1 MFCTHCGSRLSD
13 SAKFCTKC
21 GSPVIAISVP
31 RPAPETSPARVQQTL
46 PVQKEPVP
54 ARPYGQQ
61 TGVIPV
67 PVQQASAAPAR
78 KSVSQQSP
86 VQPVH
91 GSGPS
96 QNPSAPVSKAQP
108 VPQVFRFAAPA
119 FAGEAAVGSLG
130 NPAAAI
136 SELTATPGQV
146 LTGSFRSF
154 FSSLA
159 AIFKKPKQLIAPLA
173 LSFVWLV
180 LGILKTKDVD
190 FLPAEILSFLT
201 FAEGGLSGGFLARLG
216 GLLGKGAVAGALVSL
231 ISMIRG
237 MIQKK
242 GDSERS
248 FQQTL
253 SGVFGVTGFTVWA
266 YLTGAGAAVLLY
278 LFFSGGNVKGGF
290 MCGCAAAFLSAR
302 AAVGSGF
309 LKNLP
314 GSFTKRKSAGP
325 RITGF
330 IRGLTAGFAAASL
343 FGLTGSLPAV
353 VILGLLLLTGG
364 GTMLILQAAGVV
376 RTGKEESAA

>member
-86 VQPVH
+86 VQPVR

-96 QNPSAPVSKAQP
+96 QNPSAPVSKTQP

-146 LTGSFRSF
+146 LTDGFRSF

-159 AIFKKPKQLIAPLA
+159 AIFKKAETA
-173 LSFVWLV
+173 DRTAGTFV
-180 LGILKTKDVD
+180 
-190 FLPAEILSFLT
+190 
-201 FAEGGLSGGFLARLG
+201 RL
-216 GLLGKGAVAGALVSL
+216 AGARHSENKGRGFPARRNTVFSHVLVHNAG
-231 ISMIRG
+231 IPVP
-237 MIQKK
+237 
-242 GDSERS
+242 D
-248 FQQTL
+248 L
-253 SGVFGVTGFTVWA
+253 SR
-266 YLTGAGAAVLLY
+266 
-278 LFFSGGNVKGGF
+278 
-290 MCGCAAAFLSAR
+290 SAR
-302 AAVGSGF
+302 CFKNSHESVLPVLRMAVRF
-309 LKNLP
+309 HLRIHP
-314 GSFTKRKSAGP
+314 G
-325 RITGF
+325 
-330 IRGLTAGFAAASL
+330 IRLCD
-343 FGLTGSLPAV
+343 
-353 VILGLLLLTGG
+353 
-364 GTMLILQAAGVV
+364 
-376 RTGKEESAA
+376 